1 MRKLS
6 DITHIGRT
14 IDLRLTSNRILILV
28 PAGTALVLFGLD
40 TTDPGR
46 AFAGALG
53 SAAAWMLARELDPDR
68 PHAATIAVVAAS
80 ISTLILGSP
89 APAALFVTMLT
100 ARILTRS
107 TGLPPRTTDYAVL
120 AVGAV
125 FVADTPWG
133 WAAGILLAFAMVRD
147 AALPGDPPP
156 NAGLW
161 GAVLAIGVTLRASLG
176 DQLGDWVVPEP
187 TALAIVVLGLAG
199 AAIVVQP
206 IPVLSLGDWTRT
218 PLEPRRVREAALFS
232 VLTAALAILAG
243 GDAGVVAVAPL
254 LLTFP
259 AVAAARV
266 ASQ

>member
-6 DITHIGRT
+6 DITHIGRV
-14 IDLRLTSNRILILV
+14 IDLRLPSNRILFLV
-28 PAGTALVLFGLD
+28 PAGAALVLFGLD
-40 TTDPGR
+40 TTHLAR

-68 PHAATIAVVAAS
+68 PHAATIAAVTAP
-80 ISTLILGSP
+80 ISTLIFGAP

-100 ARILTRS
+100 ARILTRT
-107 TGLPPRTTDYAVL
+107 TGFPPRTTDYAVV

-125 FVADTPWG
+125 LIADTPWG
-133 WAAGILLAFAMVRD
+133 WAAGILLAFAVVRD
-147 AALPGDPPP
+147 AALPGDPPL

-161 GAVLAIGVTLRASLG
+161 GAALAIGVTLRAALG
-176 DQLGDWVVPEP
+176 DRLGDWVVPEP
-187 TALAIVVLGLAG
+187 GAVAVLVLGLVG

-232 VLTAALAILAG
+232 VLTAGLAVLAG
-243 GDAGVVAVAPL
+243 GQAGVVAMAPV

-259 AVAAARV
+259 AVAVARV
-266 ASQ
+266 ASR